1 MQIIAWAR
9 NALKATLRYSP
20 QNEGKKDRKKRTPR
34 MRRQG
39 GSSYIRVFCHGVHSK
54 HRLYGMVIAAAEELR
69 HFSLACAAHED
80 EALLSRAQFANG
92 VTIDMNYEQS
102 KQFLF
107 T

>member
-1 MQIIAWAR
+1 
-9 NALKATLRYSP
+9 
-20 QNEGKKDRKKRTPR
+20 

-39 GSSYIRVFCHGVHSK
+39 GSSYIRVLCHGVHSK
-54 HRLYGMVIAAAEELR
+54 HRLYGTAVAAAEELP

-80 EALLSRAQFANG
+80 EAPLSRAQFVNG

-107 T
+107 N